1 MKRLFFSLFLVVG
14 AVNCNS
20 AQMAAATRAI
30 NSLGVD
36 LLRTST
42 QPGQNALLSPYSIQM
57 ALAMTFAGAEG
68 ATREEMAQAL
78 HLAEAGPGIHGSFSA
93 LNQALSEITASN
105 AKSATSARNRKLIT
119 LSVANRIYGQSSF
132 DFRSEYLNL
141 LEENY
146 AASVEKLN
154 FARNPNAATTRIN
167 QWVER
172 QTQQRIRN
180 LIPDGGI
187 TDLTRLVLVNAI
199 YLRAPWGHEFNE
211 SDTRPRPFHLAD
223 GLVVDVPTMHQARS
237 YGYEQRA
244 GYTIV
249 ALPYSDARLQFVVL
263 LPDEANGLAEL
274 EARLNVDLLT
284 DGVEL
289 GPREVVLFL
298 PRFKFE
304 PPTLALGSALR
315 KLGVKSA
322 FNDPPGSAD
331 FGRMAAIK
339 PGQELSIS
347 EVYHKTFISL
357 DERET
362 EVAAATA
369 VGLTPLKSR
378 PEPAERV
385 EVRVDRPFLFGVVH
399 RDSGAWLF
407 LGRVTDPR

>member
-1 MKRLFFSLFLVVG
+1 MKRLFLSLFLVVG

-20 AQMAAATRAI
+20 AQVAPATRAI

-36 LLRTST
+36 LLRTAT

-57 ALAMTFAGAEG
+57 AFAMTFAGAEG

-78 HLAEAGPGIHGSFSA
+78 HLVEAGDGMHAAFSA
-93 LNQALSEITASN
+93 LTRALSEITASG
-105 AKSATSARNRKLIT
+105 AQSTTSARNKKLIT

-132 DFRSEYLNL
+132 DFRPDYLKL

-146 AASVEKLN
+146 AATLEKLN
-154 FARNPNAATTRIN
+154 FARNPKAATTRIN

-172 QTQQRIRN
+172 QTQQRIQN

-187 TDLTRLVLVNAI
+187 SDLTRLVLVNAI
-199 YLRAPWGHEFNE
+199 YLRAPWGNEFSE
-211 SDTRPRPFHLAD
+211 SDTMPRPFHLAD
-223 GLVVDVPTMHQARS
+223 GLMVDVPTMHQTRS
-237 YGYEQRA
+237 YGYEKRA

-263 LPDEANGLAEL
+263 LPDEVNGIAEL
-274 EARLNVDLLT
+274 EARLNADLLT

-331 FGRMAAIK
+331 FGRMAAMK
-339 PGQELSIS
+339 PGQELFIS
-347 EVYHKTFISL
+347 EVYHKTFINL
-357 DERET
+357 NERET

-369 VGLTPLKSR
+369 VGLTPISSWPLS
-378 PEPAERV
+378 AERM

-399 RDSGAWLF
+399 QESGTWLF